1 MNALRPFLAFFVI
14 LLCLG
19 CLVSTGCRK
28 KGADS
33 AAGSSNVGGTPTA
46 SSGGLDGTWK
56 PVSVEISGE
65 QVPIEGPQAEV
76 LTVISG
82 NRVEMKLG
90 NRTVGQGTI
99 TVDNNQQPK
108 TIDMT
113 MQQMIG
119 KNSGRTEHTIGIYE
133 VSGDTLRLCIG
144 DAAKPRPTEFRT
156 DKSSARKLS
165 RYRRVR

>member
-1 MNALRPFLAFFVI
+1 MNGLRPLPACCVV

-19 CLVSTGCRK
+19 CLASSGCRK
-28 KGADS
+28 KGTDS
-33 AAGSSNVGGTPTA
+33 AAGSSNLSGSSSA

-56 PVSVEISGE
+56 PASLEISGE

-90 NRTVGQGTI
+90 NRIVGQGTI

-113 MQQMIG
+113 VQQMIG
-119 KNSGRTEHTIGIYE
+119 KNSGRTESTIGIYE
-133 VSGDTLRLCIG
+133 VTGDTLRLCLG
-144 DAAKPRPTEFRT
+144 DADKPRPTEFRT

-165 RYRRVR
+165 TYRRLR